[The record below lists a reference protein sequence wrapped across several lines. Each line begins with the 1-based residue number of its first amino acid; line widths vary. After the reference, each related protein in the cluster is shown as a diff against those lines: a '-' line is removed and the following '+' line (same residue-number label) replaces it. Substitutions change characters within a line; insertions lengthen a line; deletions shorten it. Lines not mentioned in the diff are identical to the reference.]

1 MTGPVERSLRWYRK
15 NSWWAFPVSRYIPQ
29 ARRTIDVAGFG
40 DILAYSPALRVIEL
54 CQATTTANQAARLG
68 KILALGSAEAWVKA
82 GGQVVVHGWTKRGA
96 RNKRKLW
103 QVTITPVLG
112 FDLGEGEA
120 G

>member
-15 NSWWAFPVSRYIPQ
+15 QGWYAYSVSRYVPQ
-29 ARRTIDVAGFG
+29 AKRTIDFAGFA
-40 DILAYSPALRVIEL
+40 DIIAYSPALACIVA
-54 CQATTTANQAARLG
+54 CQATTTANQAARVS
-68 KILALGSAEAWVKA
+68 KILALDSASAWWKA
-82 GGQVVVHGWTKRGA
+82 GGDIQVHGWA
-96 RNKRKLW
+96 RKGLKGKRKLW